1 MPFIIE
7 SLQEYT
13 FGGPEQL
20 VTDVIIKVQTKE
32 QEIIAKYSA
41 EVPQAS
47 VDN

>member
-1 MPFIIE
+1 MSFRKE

-13 FGGPEQL
+13 FEGPEQL

-41 EVPQAS
+41 EVPKAS

>member
-1 MPFIIE
+1 MSFRKE

-13 FGGPEQL
+13 FEGLDRL

-41 EVPQAS
+41 EVPKAS